1 MTQKTKTSQKNRHQG
16 QGRIR
21 LITVG
26 ILAIVG
32 LIVAAGTLFTVDET
46 EFAVVKRFGEI
57 QRVEL
62 SPGLKVKTPFMD
74 QVVRLDNRLLHIDV
88 PAVTMPD
95 VEKQNLEIDAYV
107 RYRIEDPKK
116 FLQKLVSE
124 LTAASRL
131 GNIVISE
138 IRGEVARSVRSDI
151 IGGQSQESVDPE
163 TGSIVRTVTPLTSR
177 AEMMR
182 RVLERG
188 DAAVKSQDLGVT
200 IVDVRIKAA
209 DFPQATEESIFTRMR
224 TEREVQ
230 ATRLRNEGR
239 RQSLTIRADVDR
251 QVTVILAEAERDANM
266 LRGEGEGEAISILAG
281 ALEQDPEFFA
291 FRRSLQAYKAFL
303 MKNTTVIFSADSDLF
318 KFLETPL
325 IEGGN

>member
-1 MTQKTKTSQKNRHQG
+1 M
-16 QGRIR
+16 IR
-21 LITVG
+21 LISLGV
-26 ILAIVG
+26 LAIVAII
-32 LIVAAGTLFTVDET
+32 LINGTLYSVDET

-57 QRVEL
+57 QRVET
-62 SPGLKVKTPFMD
+62 SPGLKVKTPFIER
-74 QVVRLDNRLLHIDV
+74 VVRLDNRLLHIDV
-88 PAVTMPD
+88 PAATMPD

-107 RYRIEDPKK
+107 RYRIEEPKK

-138 IRGEVARSVRSDI
+138 IRGEVARSLRSDI
-151 IGGQSQESVDPE
+151 IGGRSQESVDPE
-163 TGSIVRTVTPLTSR
+163 TGEVTRTVTPLTTR
-177 AEMMR
+177 ADMMQ
-182 RVLERG
+182 RVLERS
-188 DAAVKSQDLGVT
+188 DLAVKSPLNDFGVI

-209 DFPQATEESIFTRMR
+209 DFPLATEEAIFTRMR

-230 ATRLRNEGR
+230 ATRLRNEGQ

-251 QVTVILAEAERDANM
+251 QVTIIVAEAERDANL
-266 LRGEGEGEAISILAG
+266 LRGQGEGEAIRILAG

-303 MKNTTVIFSADSDLF
+303 LEGTTILLSADSDLF
-318 KFLETPL
+318 KFLETPGSG
-325 IEGGN
+325 GGN